1 MAKKIGRTGS
11 VTARFM
17 MRTGK
22 QHQER
27 GNIYQA
33 IYDYFNVIDRYPDS
47 DEAQEAYRLLLKI
60 AEDFEKNGQLYAAR
74 HLYQRIDEV
83 S

>member
-1 MAKKIGRTGS
+1 MAEQGVRAAS
-11 VTARFM
+11 ATAGFM

-47 DEAQEAYRLLLKI
+47 DEGREAYALLLKI
-60 AEDFEKNGQLYAAR
+60 AEDFERNGQLYAAK
-74 HLYQRIDEV
+74 HLLQRIEEV

>member
-1 MAKKIGRTGS
+1 ML
-11 VTARFM
+11 
-17 MRTGK
+17 RTGK

-33 IYDYFNVIDRYPDS
+33 IYDYFNIIDRYPDS
-47 DEAQEAYRLLLKI
+47 DEAREAYELLMKF
-60 AEDFEKNGQLYAAR
+60 AQDFETNGQLYAAR
-74 HLYQRIDEV
+74 HLLQRIEGG